1 METESTCKVNRFASD
16 MRFSIYLTDH
26 DNWPEGTGDLS
37 VVKRM
42 KESLKPRSNL

>member
-1 METESTCKVNRFASD
+1 METGRTCKVNRFASD
-16 MRFSIYLTDH
+16 MRFSTYLTDH

-42 KESLKPRSNL
+42 KESLKLKANL